1 MIDLPPSAVE
11 PSLLPS
17 RNRKADRFFESATP
31 DADATMRPLTGS
43 DEITH
48 FDVVI
53 VGGGAAGLTLALS
66 LPKHLSVAILMKDEP
81 LESSTYYAQGGVAA
95 VWAQDDTVDEHI
107 ADTLIAG
114 AGLCHEEAVR
124 FTVEHSREAIE
135 FLLAQG
141 VKFTLDENSD
151 DLHLTQE
158 GGHSR
163 RRIAHV
169 ADATG
174 RAVATTLLERVREC
188 QNVTLLDHM
197 VAIDVITTNSLAQHF
212 DAPFTEPNRAVGVY
226 ALDTKAHRVLTL
238 SAGFVALACG
248 GVSKAYLYTSNPDI
262 ATGDGI
268 AMAWRAGCRVA
279 NLEFNQF
286 HPTCL
291 YHPEA
296 RSFLLTEA
304 LRGEGAYLRLPPCDH
319 HPEGER
325 FMLRFD
331 SRGELAPRDIVA
343 LTIDFEMKRLGLRH
357 VYLDI
362 THKDPE
368 FVKAHFP
375 TLYARLLEFGIDIT
389 QDQIPVV
396 PAAHYTCGGVVVN
409 QQGQTD
415 VLNLY
420 ALGETSFTGLHGA
433 NRMASNSLLECFV
446 YAMSAAAHIRDSHA
460 HAAPSVPMIPIWHI
474 QGYIQDNAD
483 QDEAVILLQNWDE
496 LRHTMWHYVGIVR
509 SNKRLHRALNRILL
523 LKQEM
528 QDYYDSFAL
537 NKNLIELRNLLLV
550 SELIVRCAL
559 RRHESRGLHY
569 NRDFPQSLPTPAD
582 VVLTP
587 AMPSAV

>member
-11 PSLLPS
+11 PSLMPS

-107 ADTLIAG
+107 TDTLIAG

-226 ALDTKAHRVLTL
+226 ALDTKTHRVLTL

-375 TLYARLLEFGIDIT
+375 TLYTRLLEFGIDIT

-460 HAAPSVPMIPIWHI
+460 HAAPSVPMIPTWHI